1 MLTLFNWFTALSHLF
16 ILILFAPLAI
26 CTLSVCKVCYKH
38 FFSKQHLFSA
48 QLQCCLNFSWI
59 ELQMLLSCCLIHIA
73 IIILSHILYLVYL
86 YPCLDLGL
94 FMSYLCDLFIYFSF
108 PASFLFPLILVQRL
122 PCFLYIL
129 KIYPIIFG
137 W

>member
-94 FMSYLCDLFIYFSF
+94 FMSYLCDLFFIPGLIFISINHISSF
-108 PASFLFPLILVQRL
+108 KQTSLFFVHS
-122 PCFLYIL
+122 
-129 KIYPIIFG
+129 
-137 W
+137 

>member
-26 CTLSVCKVCYKH
+26 WTLSVCKICYKH

-94 FMSYLCDLFIYFSF
+94 FMSYLCDLFFIPGLIFISINHISSF
-108 PASFLFPLILVQRL
+108 KQTSLFFVHS
-122 PCFLYIL
+122 
-129 KIYPIIFG
+129 
-137 W
+137 